1 MLHVKCSIFC
11 MTKNIIPMINRF
23 LIVVFLLLASTGSYA
38 QTGLSVSPPRLYFEL
53 LKGQSGTEKFV
64 VTNVSDKITLD
75 LALSLGDWKYNLHGE
90 NVVLPADSLEISCA
104 KWINIRNEDSYFS
117 LKPGERKEIEVTL
130 NVPQILRPNVSV
142 STAMI
147 YVTQMNPIDDVN
159 SKGANFKVS
168 MRSGVKVYFREAQ
181 HKIQKLEL
189 HNLAFVKQSKSI
201 KLSFESVGN
210 IWIDGYVYTDLLN
223 TETGQKFKINKD
235 TFYSLPGDKR
245 DMLIALPKDLPKGK
259 YVATVLID
267 IGDENRMEAA
277 ELSFSYE

>member
-1 MLHVKCSIFC
+1 
-11 MTKNIIPMINRF
+11 MINRF
-23 LIVVFLLLASTGSYA
+23 LIVVFLLLASIGSYA

-104 KWINIRNEDSYFS
+104 KWINIRNEDNYFS

-168 MRSGVKVYFREAQ
+168 MRSGVKVYFRETQ